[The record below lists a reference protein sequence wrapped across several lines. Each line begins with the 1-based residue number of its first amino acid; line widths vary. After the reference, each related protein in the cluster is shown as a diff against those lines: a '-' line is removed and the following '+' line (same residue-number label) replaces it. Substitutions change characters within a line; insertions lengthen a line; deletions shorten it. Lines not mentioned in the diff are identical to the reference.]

1 MKFTNLMSLKILKLK
16 NSLVSNGSWFPT
28 KISKKKD
35 FMKNARSLNLS
46 LINLTKIPFMEK
58 IKKAVIFL
66 SMVFQ
71 FTLTILGMWLEAKK
85 NLIYQIKEKWLLNID
100 VTKSKEKPFKQL
112 KLIFKNSK
120 LIPKM
125 GQSLTL
131 RNNVKKS

>member
-85 NLIYQIKEKWLLNID
+85 NLIYQIKEKWSLNID

>member
-1 MKFTNLMSLKILKLK
+1 MKFTNLVSWKILKLK

-85 NLIYQIKEKWLLNID
+85 NLIYQIKEKWSLNID

-125 GQSLTL
+125 GQLLTL